1 MLDVLRLSVL
11 IRRQATSAESSISQ
25 DSNSMALDN
34 SIDTTITHIPAT
46 GYEQVS
52 FTDSG
57 KLIDCKFVFI
67 LQFHSYMYYCI
78 LTLRAILS
86 MEAKILKCFDRWR
99 KARI

>member
-1 MLDVLRLSVL
+1 MLDVLRQSVL

-57 KLIDCKFVFI
+57 KLIDASFFCFTI
-67 LQFHSYMYYCI
+67 PYMYYCI